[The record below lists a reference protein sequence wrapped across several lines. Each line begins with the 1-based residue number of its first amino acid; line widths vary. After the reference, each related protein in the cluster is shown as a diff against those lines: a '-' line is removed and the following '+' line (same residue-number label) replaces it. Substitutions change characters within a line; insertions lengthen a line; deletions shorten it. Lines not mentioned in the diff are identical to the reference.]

1 MYNVSDAYKT
11 AMKKPVQQFRL
22 TGTVGTTSFTDKN
35 VLKGSFSITNQCC
48 DASSILIGQ
57 VYIGELNAT
66 FMNLDIP
73 RYGWKG
79 LTIKASCG
87 LKLADGTFE
96 DVPLGIYTID
106 EAKWTRSGIVVK
118 AYDNMGK
125 FDKDYV
131 DSQTGGELYDLLML
145 ACKDC
150 GVELA
155 LSKDQCEAL
164 PNGKEILSVYSENDI
179 STYRDYLSWLSQA
192 CACNALID
200 RDGKLTLKTYG
211 NTPVD
216 NVSHHNRFT
225 GGFFCDYETV
235 YTGISV
241 VDSPQKKT
249 MYYHVETDTGLTYN
263 LGTNPFLQ
271 YGVRDAKDQRCMNI
285 LNSLQAVKYV
295 PFSVSMIGSPAY
307 DLMDVL
313 IFSDGLADK
322 NKIYCM
328 TKYTFNYNGSYEMEG
343 VGSNPLLSSA
353 KSKTDKDLSGLLSS
367 TKADQ
372 LIFYSYVNARDIK
385 LSKDEIVRIVSI
397 TFATSSDSA
406 EVSIWWEAN
415 LNVKFDDGYTF
426 QVTNTSSA
434 DPLSAS
440 NIKIVANHT
449 NAKCKVYYYLNGNL
463 QTYEPME
470 TWDEAGMHTLHRAF
484 YLGSCKA
491 NQTYTVQVCLQMLDC
506 TAVAIAQDV
515 HALITGTGLAGTVK
529 WDGTISFEETFPPIE
544 RANPNILV
552 ASFKD
557 SANVGVKAVDHVSS
571 FTEPFSGITV
581 MNNVLVA
588 SFKDLFEAAA
598 VVTNFTLAKDSHDP
612 QYSAFVEINDS
623 GAFTLKTSG
632 YIYRGIAV
640 EIDSGLLSELDI
652 PSDDFSDITEVT
664 YK

>member
-1 MYNVSDAYKT
+1 MYKVSDAYKT

-22 TGTVGTTSFTDKN
+22 TGTVGTVSFTN
-35 VLKGSFSITNQCC
+35 QNILTGSFSITNQCS
-48 DASSILIGQ
+48 DESAIRIGQ

-66 FMNLDIP
+66 FINMDIP
-73 RYGWKG
+73 RYAWKG
-79 LTIKASCG
+79 AVITASCG
-87 LKLADGTFE
+87 LKLADGIFE
-96 DVPLGIYTID
+96 EVPLGFFTID

-118 AYDNMGK
+118 AYDNMAN
-125 FDKDYV
+125 FDQNYI
-131 DSQTGGELYDLLML
+131 DSQTNGQLYNLLML
-145 ACKDC
+145 ACKNC
-150 GVELA
+150 SVELA
-155 LSKDQCEAL
+155 LSKEQCEAL
-164 PNGKEILSVYSENDI
+164 PNGTEYLSVYTENDI
-179 STYRDYLSWLSQA
+179 STYRDYLSWLAQA
-192 CACNALID
+192 CACNVLID
-200 RDGKLTLKTYG
+200 RDGKLTFKTYG
-211 NTPVD
+211 TTPVD
-216 NVSHHNRFT
+216 NISDHNRFT
-225 GGFFCDYETV
+225 GGSFCDYETA
-235 YTGISV
+235 YSGLSI
-241 VDSPQKKT
+241 VDSPQRKT
-249 MYYHVETDTGLTYN
+249 EYYHEETDTGLTYD

-271 YGVRDAKDQRCMNI
+271 YGVKETKQQRCMNI

-295 PFSVSMIGSPAY
+295 PFSISMLGSPAY
-307 DLMDVL
+307 DLMDVFV
-313 IFSDGLADK
+313 FSDGLADK
-322 NKIYCM
+322 NKLYCM
-328 TKYTFNYNGSYEMEG
+328 TKYTFHYDGSYEMEG
-343 VGSNPLLSSA
+343 VGSNPNLSSA
-353 KSKTDKDLSGLLSS
+353 KSKTDKDLSGLLAS
-367 TKADQ
+367 TKANQ
-372 LIFYSYVNARDIK
+372 LTFYSYVNARDIN
-385 LSKDEIVRIVSI
+385 LNKDDRVRIVSI
-397 TFATSSDSA
+397 TFATSADCA

-491 NQTYTVQVCLQMLDC
+491 NQTYTIQVCLQMLDC
-506 TAVAIAQDV
+506 TASAIAQDV

-529 WDGTISFEETFPPIE
+529 WDGTISFEETFPSIE
-544 RANPNILV
+544 HVNPNILV

-557 SANVGVKAVDHVSS
+557 SASVGIDAVDHVSS
-571 FTEPFSGITV
+571 FAESFAGITV

-598 VVTNFTLAKDSHDP
+598 VVTNFTLAKDSHNP
-612 QYSAFVEINDS
+612 QYSKFVEINYN